1 MSDQQLIGLLEKYL
15 QGRSTE
21 EERNAL
27 EAWYETYR
35 SAKAPGSHDPQPD
48 LLQMYHDIT
57 GRLKQEGEWVELTPA
72 KIHPLRQRGWRIA
85 AAVLLLVAG
94 AGIWMLLPR
103 ANRQLSADTKEGVR
117 KKVQLEDGTQVWL
130 NVSSHLTY
138 PANIGNSNRDVYL
151 KGEAFFE
158 VTPKE
163 THPFTIHTAGIDVQV
178 LGTRFNVK
186 AYQTDESMETTLVE
200 GRIAVSLNGQP
211 GRKLVLMPGEK
222 LTIRKKEKTGPPPV
236 TNGRILDW
244 GSVLAIVETV
254 TPNVTSKKVS
264 ELVWMD
270 DRLEFKDKSFP
281 ELATLMSRWY
291 NRKII
296 LTATFP
302 ADYRFK
308 GTFKKETVTDA
319 LKALQVTADFNFTIK
334 GDTIY
339 IHH

>member
-15 QGRSTE
+15 QGKGTE

-35 SAKAPGSHDPQPD
+35 SAKAPGSDPQPD

-57 GRLKQEGEWVELTPA
+57 GRLKQEGEWVEPPRA
-72 KIHPLRQRGWRIA
+72 KIHPLKQRGWRIA
-85 AAVLLLVAG
+85 AAILFLVAG
-94 AGIWMLLPR
+94 AGIWTLLPR
-103 ANRQLSADTKEGVR
+103 ANRQLSADTKDGIR
-117 KKVQLEDGTQVWL
+117 KKIQLEDGTQVWL

-138 PANIGNSNRDVYL
+138 PANIGNSSREVYL

-158 VTPKE
+158 VKPKE
-163 THPFTIHTAGIDVQV
+163 THPFTIHTSGMDVQV

-186 AYQTDESMETTLVE
+186 AYQTDESMETTLVD
-200 GRIAVSLNGQP
+200 GRVAVSLSGHP
-211 GRKLVLMPGEK
+211 DKKLVLAPGEK
-222 LTIRKKEKTGPPPV
+222 LTIRKKGKTPPV

-244 GSVLAIVETV
+244 GSVLAIVETI

-281 ELATLMSRWY
+281 ELAILMSRWY

-296 LTATFP
+296 LTDTFP

-308 GTFKKETVTDA
+308 GTFKKESVTDA

-334 GDTIY
+334 GDTIF